1 MDPEVVTLR
10 PRSRAEY
17 AALTALLDLGEL
29 IAESP
34 IQVER
39 TRVIGGQMVGLHVAR
54 YRLEQTLSRMTLD
67 TDFGLDVSTLSQL
80 GPVERFADKHY
91 HLREGHR
98 FCRQLGEENEEAVV
112 DVLIPN
118 YTSHPGSYRQVG
130 AINSFQTPGLAELL
144 RREPMLLRLRVEFDS
159 GEVRETVL
167 ATTDECGALFSKV
180 LAWDDRRRKTNADK
194 DAFDVWRS
202 LEVCYRAN
210 IGPGSWPEQF
220 DASGWKQLIRDDFG
234 TREADGSKA
243 LASYVHASGGN
254 PEQAVTRTI
263 ALVSAVVGRS

>member
-17 AALTALLDLGEL
+17 AALTALLDLGDL
-29 IAESP
+29 LAASP
-34 IQVER
+34 IRVED
-39 TRVIGGQMVGLHVAR
+39 TRVIGGHMVGLHVAR
-54 YRLEQTLSRMTLD
+54 YGLEQTHSRMTAD
-67 TDFGLDVSTLSQL
+67 TDFGLDVATLNQL
-80 GPVERFADKHY
+80 DLVERFANKHY
-91 HLREGHR
+91 QLRNGHR
-98 FCRQLGEENEEAVV
+98 FYRQLERENEEAVV

-118 YTSHPGSYRQVG
+118 YTSQRGTYRRVG
-130 AINSFQTPGLAELL
+130 QINSFQTPGLAELL
-144 RREPMLLRLRVEFDS
+144 RRDPMLLRLRVEFDS
-159 GEVRETVL
+159 TDVRETVL
-167 ATTDECGALFSKV
+167 ATADERGALFSKV

-202 LEVCYRAN
+202 LEVCHRAN
-210 IGPGSWPEQF
+210 IGPGDWPEQF
-220 DASGWKQLIRDDFG
+220 DASGWKQLIRDGFG

-243 LASYVHASGGN
+243 LASYVRTSGGN